1 MLMRDSI
8 SEGLAREERLA
19 AFLRWRLANDPEV
32 KGNRKEVQEIKNRLA
47 WHEETIA
54 ALQRLLRLRNYPKS
68 IEEQKCHSQTHL
80 TER

>member
-1 MLMRDSI
+1 MMRDSML
-8 SEGLAREERLA
+8 EGLAREERLA
-19 AFLRWRLANDPEV
+19 AFLRKQLANPEV